1 MKFLMR
7 RCPNCGRYTFKE
19 VCPVCGSKTV
29 VPHPPRFSPE
39 DKFVKYR
46 VMAKMMA
53 TKAPP
58 SDEGDRQGS

>member
-19 VCPVCGSKTV
+19 VCPVCGNETV

-39 DKFVKYR
+39 DKYVKYR
-46 VMAKMMA
+46 IMAKRLL
-53 TKAPP
+53 TKEHP
-58 SDEGDRQGS
+58 SNGDDKQGN